1 MTPPREDDAVTD
13 DMELVLDEYTLN
25 RARAERRQRI
35 IRLVRPFQE
44 FSRTEAASGVVI
56 LIAVALALIA
66 ANTPLSDPYQR
77 LLHHHVGID
86 FGFFAVDEGL
96 KEWIDE
102 TLMVIFFFVV
112 GMEIKR
118 EIVYGELSGG
128 RKVWVP
134 VAAAIG
140 GMVAPALVF
149 FAIVTDADAR
159 QGWAIPMATDIAIAV
174 GVMALLG
181 SRVPAGLKVLLLALA
196 IVDDIG
202 AIAVIAIFYTADIN
216 FTALGMAAGG
226 LGLIVAMNFF
236 GIRLI
241 PLYAAVAF
249 GSWMAM
255 HESGVHATLLGVVLG
270 LLTPLQ
276 SWYRSNVFADIAR
289 ALADRI
295 RSADDIEDEM
305 EAHERRV
312 SSLLTLSNL
321 SDGAVSPLDRIE
333 HKLLPWSAF
342 VVVPLFAF
350 ANAGVDLRGGAFA
363 DAASSSLALGV
374 SLGLLAGKPLGVL
387 AATWIAVRLGA
398 DLPAG
403 VTWPG
408 IAAIGLIAG
417 IGFTVALFVTDLSYT
432 DVQMLTQAKVGIFI
446 ASVTAALLGLIVLWR
461 TSPAPPPRRTTP
473 VSGPP

>member
-1 MTPPREDDAVTD
+1 MSGDI
-13 DMELVLDEYTLN
+13 ELVLDEYTLN
-25 RARAERRQRI
+25 RARAERRERI

-56 LIAVALALIA
+56 VIAVALALIA
-66 ANTPLSDPYQR
+66 ANTPLADPYQR
-77 LLHHHVGID
+77 LLHHHVGVD
-86 FGFFAVDEGL
+86 FGFFTVNEGL

-118 EIVYGELSGG
+118 EIVHGELSGG

-140 GMVAPALVF
+140 GMVVPALVF
-149 FAIVTDADAR
+149 FAIVTDGEAR

-202 AIAVIAIFYTADIN
+202 AIAVIAVFYTAEIN
-216 FTALGMAAGG
+216 FVALGMVGGG
-226 LGLIVAMNFF
+226 LALIVAMNFF

-270 LLTPLQ
+270 LMTPLQ
-276 SWYRSNVFADIAR
+276 SWYRSNVFADLAR

-295 RSADDIEDEM
+295 HAADDVEDEV
-305 EAHERRV
+305 EAHEQRV
-312 SSLLTLSNL
+312 SALLTLSNL

-374 SLGLLAGKPLGVL
+374 GLGLLVGKPLGVL

-408 IAAIGLIAG
+408 VAAIGLIAG

-432 DVQMLTQAKVGIFI
+432 DVHMLTQAKVGIFF

-461 TSPAPPPRRTTP
+461 TSPAPPPRRVAP
-473 VSGPP
+473 